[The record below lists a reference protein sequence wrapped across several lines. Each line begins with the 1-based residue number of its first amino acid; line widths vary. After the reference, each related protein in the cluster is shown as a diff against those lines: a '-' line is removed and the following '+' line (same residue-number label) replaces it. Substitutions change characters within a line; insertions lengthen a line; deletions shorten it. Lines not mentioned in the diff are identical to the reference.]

1 MSQPQTPIT
10 VVIADDHP
18 LIREGFASI
27 LNGHPDIEMVAAVEN
42 GILLIAATHTHRPLV
57 VVTDVK
63 MPEMSA
69 PEAVGII
76 KSKYPETKVIAI
88 SMYDDLA
95 LVQQLLNAGISG
107 FLLKDAGEHEL
118 VTAIKTVA
126 AGGEYFCKVI
136 EKKVEQIRQKEKK
149 PADKVVFTKRE
160 IEIMRLIAQGKS
172 NGEIAGMLCI
182 SLRTVE
188 THRHSLYQ
196 KIGVNNAVGVAL
208 YAKAHGYLDEVKV

>member
-27 LNGHPDIEMVAAVEN
+27 LNSHADIEMVAAVAN

-88 SMYDDLA
+88 SMYDDLP
-95 LVQQLLNAGISG
+95 LVQQMLNAGISG

-136 EKKVEQIRQKEKK
+136 EKKVAQIRQNKQLQNIKLT
-149 PADKVVFTKRE
+149 ARE
-160 IEIMRLIAQGKS
+160 IEILQLLAMGKQS
-172 NGEIAGMLCI
+172 REIADLLCI
-182 SLRTVE
+182 DLRTVE
-188 THRHSLYQ
+188 THRHNLYR
-196 KIGVNNAVGVAL
+196 KTGLNSTYAL
-208 YAKAHGYLDEVKV
+208 VQYAKDHGYVDGVGAKW

>member
-95 LVQQLLNAGISG
+95 LVQQLLNVGISG

-136 EKKVEQIRQKEKK
+136 EKKVAQIRQNKQLQKIK
-149 PADKVVFTKRE
+149 LTARE
-160 IEIMRLIAQGKS
+160 IEILQLLAMGKQS
-172 NGEIAGMLCI
+172 REIADLLCI
-182 SLRTVE
+182 DLRTVE
-188 THRHSLYQ
+188 THRHNLYR
-196 KIGVNNAVGVAL
+196 KTGLNSTYAL
-208 YAKAHGYLDEVKV
+208 VQYAKDHGYVDGVGAKW